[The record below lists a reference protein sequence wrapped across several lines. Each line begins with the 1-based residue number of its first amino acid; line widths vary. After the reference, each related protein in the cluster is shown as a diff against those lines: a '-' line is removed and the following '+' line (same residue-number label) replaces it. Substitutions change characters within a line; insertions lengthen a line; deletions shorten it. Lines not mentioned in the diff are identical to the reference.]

1 MGGRRILLGIG
12 AAAAFA
18 LAAAGPAGA
27 APVVRSYEAG
37 PFELSN
43 YKVGIAVTGNVPK
56 PDVDGFITKMSTD
69 VVDARTH
76 KVVPIQRVM
85 LHHIVF
91 ANLFAPGAGR
101 PAQAFY
107 GDGEE
112 RAKMELPPGY
122 GYPTRAAD
130 RWALVWMLMNHRNRG
145 DRVMIRYTLT
155 IDSDP
160 TLKPVVP
167 VVLDASHGRQGLV
180 YDVPGSGRP
189 GSLDVRTARATAPAT
204 GRLVAG
210 LGHVHG
216 GAKDLVVTQP
226 TCGNRVIYRS
236 RPTWGLPSH
245 PFYRVRPVLHEPG
258 PIDMSRFASR
268 QGIPVTAGQPL
279 QLSSRYDASR
289 PHTRVMGLL
298 LMYLAPDPAVTDG
311 CGPLPADVRTLKTAT
326 PGRAAAPR
334 VTIPLTGFGPG
345 GVGITVPGPPGP
357 MRHAAGDAEVSVGS
371 NFYAAGN
378 LSVPAG
384 ATVTWR
390 FGDRVLHNVTLASGP
405 RGFSSDRL
413 HNGGTYARRL
423 TAPGTY
429 KFFCELHPVGMV
441 QRIVVRPPG
450 T

>member
-1 MGGRRILLGIG
+1 MAGRRIGLGI
-12 AAAAFA
+12 AAAAALA
-18 LAAAGPAGA
+18 LAAPASA

-37 PFELSN
+37 PFDLSN
-43 YKVGIAVTGNVPK
+43 YKVALSITGLVPK
-56 PDVDGFITKMSTD
+56 PDVDGFITKMKTD
-69 VVDARTH
+69 VVDAATH
-76 KVVPIQRVM
+76 KLVPIQRVM

-91 ANLFAPGAGR
+91 ANLFALGEGKAPQ
-101 PAQAFY
+101 PFY

-122 GYPTRAAD
+122 GYPTKAAD
-130 RWALVWMLMNHRNRG
+130 RWAIVWMLMNHRNRG
-145 DRVMIRYTLT
+145 DRVMIRYTVT
-155 IDSDP
+155 IDTNP
-160 TLKPVVP
+160 RLKPVVP

-180 YDVPGSGRP
+180 YDVAGGGRP
-189 GSLDVRTARATAPAT
+189 GSLDVRTARTLAPAT

-236 RPTWGLPSH
+236 RPTWGLASH
-245 PFYRVRPVLHEPG
+245 PFYHVRPVLHEPG

-279 QLSSRYDASR
+279 QLSSRYDTTR

-311 CGPLPADVRTLKTAT
+311 CGPLPRDVRTLRTST
-326 PGRAAAPR
+326 PGRSAAPR

-345 GVGITVPGPPGP
+345 GLGITVPGPPGATV
-357 MRHAAGDAEVSVGS
+357 RTNGDADVSVGS
-371 NFYAAGN
+371 NFFAAGN

-390 FGDRVLHNVTLASGP
+390 FGDSVLHNVTLASGP

-413 HNGGTYARRL
+413 KDGGTYSQRL
-423 TAPGTY
+423 TVPGTY
-429 KFFCELHPVGMV
+429 RFFCELHPVGMV

-450 T
+450 A